1 MHKILLV
8 AGNLDPAYSYEFH
21 NFLKPLEKMGHKV
34 LTFDFIKS
42 MNDYGRELMNQKLLY
57 YVKEELP
64 NLVIFVPQTDEFI
77 PNIIDAIGQQTVT
90 LAYFFDDMWRI
101 DFSRFWAQ
109 HFNFVTTSDINGIKK
124 FKDAGYENVIY
135 SPFACNTNIYCKKNL
150 PKIYDVTFVGG
161 FNPYREWY
169 INILKKEGIDV
180 KTWGIGWN
188 TKMLSSEEMI
198 NVFNQSRINLN
209 LSNNISWDIRYLLN
223 NNRPLRKTLQIWK
236 ESILAFRKSDYKTVE
251 QVKGRHFEINACGGF
266 QISYYVEGLEKLYNI
281 GEEISLF
288 VSPDDL
294 VQKVK
299 YFLDHN
305 NERESIAIR
314 GLDRTIKDHTIE
326 KRMNDIFNIILRN
339 R

>member
-1 MHKILLV
+1 MKKIILV
-8 AGNLDPAYSYEFH
+8 GGNFDPNNSYEFH
-21 NFLKPLEKMGHKV
+21 NFQKPLENLGYEV
-34 LTFDFIKS
+34 VTFDFIQV
-42 MNDYGRELMNQKLLY
+42 MAVYGREVMNQKLLSF
-57 YVKEELP
+57 VKENSP
-64 NLVIFVPQTDEFI
+64 DLVFFVPRTDEFI
-77 PNIIDAIGQQTVT
+77 PNIIDAIGQHTLT

-101 DFSRFWAQ
+101 DYSRFWAQ
-109 HFNFVTTSDINGIKK
+109 HFNFVTSSDVNGIKK
-124 FKDAGYENVIY
+124 FSLAGHQNVIY
-135 SPFACNTNIYCKKNL
+135 SPFACNTEIYCKKNL

-169 INILKKEGIDV
+169 INKLRKEGINV
-180 KTWGIGWN
+180 KTWGIGWG
-188 TKMLSSEEMI
+188 TKMLSSEDMI

-209 LSNNISWDIRYLLN
+209 LSNNICFDIRYLLN
-223 NNRPLRKTLQIWK
+223 SNRSIRKTLNIWK
-236 ESILAFRKSDYKTVE
+236 HTFLAKRQSDFKTIE

-305 NERESIAIR
+305 DERESIAIR

-326 KRMNDIFNIILRN
+326 KRLNDIFNSITQKL
-339 R
+339 